1 MTYNEAFGDVLTLAH
16 ESGHAFHNHIMRD
29 LRPFQRSYPMTLAET
44 ASTFGELILLESR
57 LEDPAVSGAEKAL
70 LLDLEIGHAAVYLL
84 DIPVRYEFEKAFYE
98 EREEGEVSVSGLR
111 ELMVDTQRRV
121 LGPVLEPGGEDP
133 YFWASKLHFYIA
145 GTTFYN
151 FPYTFGF
158 LLSRALFTMFRSAG
172 ENFLPQYEDFLRL
185 AGSDTVENVAR
196 RALGEDLQSPEFWHY
211 AIRSLEEPLQRLE
224 ALLPEVQ
231 PLFAR

>member
-1 MTYNEAFGDVLTLAH
+1 M
-16 ESGHAFHNHIMRD
+16 
-29 LRPFQRSYPMTLAET
+29 
-44 ASTFGELILLESR
+44 
-57 LEDPAVSGAEKAL
+57 
-70 LLDLEIGHAAVYLL
+70 
-84 DIPVRYEFEKAFYE
+84 
-98 EREEGEVSVSGLR
+98 
-111 ELMVDTQRRV
+111 
-121 LGPVLEPGGEDP
+121 LEPGGEDP

-158 LLSRALFTMFRSAG
+158 LLSRALFAMFRSTG
-172 ENFLPQYEDFLRL
+172 DKFLPQYEDFLRL

-196 RALGEDLQSPEFWHY
+196 RAIGQDVQSPEFWRY

-231 PLFAR
+231 PILSG